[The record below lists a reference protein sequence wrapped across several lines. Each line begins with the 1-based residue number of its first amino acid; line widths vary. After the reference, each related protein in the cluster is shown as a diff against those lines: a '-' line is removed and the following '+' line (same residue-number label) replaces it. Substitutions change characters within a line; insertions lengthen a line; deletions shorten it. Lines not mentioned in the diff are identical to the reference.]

1 MATRKEAIMNS
12 IRNEVALAN
21 AQELMNVSQNSP
33 ITPDLPTDWKQK
45 ASEKCY
51 AKCVTKP
58 GTYLSSSEE
67 VRNGIF
73 ASVFNLSWITVF
85 RHVFHV
91 AWIATWRLVSSP

>member
-1 MATRKEAIMNS
+1 MNS

-21 AQELMNVSQNSP
+21 AQELMN
-33 ITPDLPTDWKQK
+33 K

-67 VRNGIF
+67 TCLSRCLDRYLEAFNIISRSYTARI
-73 ASVFNLSWITVF
+73 ASRRDESQ
-85 RHVFHV
+85 
-91 AWIATWRLVSSP
+91 